1 MTENSSQKNAAD
13 AGKTE
18 NEEISFA
25 DLFEMEENSSVSR
38 VGDVIM
44 GTIVGV
50 VDDHVLVDI
59 GDKAESYIP
68 LSEFHTE
75 GEEVDVNIGD
85 SFEVFV
91 EKRKEE
97 GGLLLSREKAIGIK
111 VWEEIAKIQADDG
124 TIDGKIENRVKGGMS
139 VDIGVPAFLPYSQ
152 IDLRPVKDLD
162 ALIGETFP
170 FKILKFN
177 RKRNNVVISRRAILE
192 QEREKMR
199 SEMRTNLEEGMV
211 VKGTVTNI
219 TDYGLFIDLGG
230 MDGLCHITDLSWG
243 RVSHPSKLYKVS
255 DEIDVKILKYDKD
268 SDRVSLGI
276 KQLRPD
282 PWATVT
288 ERYPVG
294 SKTVGKVV
302 SITDYGVFVEIEEG
316 VEGLIHISEMTWSKK
331 PRHPSKLVAVSDEIE
346 VMVLNIETET
356 KRISLGMKQL
366 QPNPWDLVSENYPV
380 GSIIEG
386 KIKNITDFG
395 IFIGIEEGIDGLIHV
410 SDLSWTER
418 IKHPTEKYAKS
429 DTIQAVVLKIDREN
443 ERFSLGVKQLEPD
456 PWQAALNNYPS
467 GAIVEGK
474 ITNVTDFGIF
484 VQLEEGVEGLVHVSE
499 ISKEKIN
506 TPVGMYNVDDN
517 LQVMVINVS
526 SKDRKIGLSIKALDS
541 SSEEGSAE
549 DYKKKQASGPSTL
562 GDLLKAAE
570 AEAAPEAD
578 AADADAAPE
587 SEVEAEVAAEPEAD
601 ATEAEAA
608 PETDAADADAAPE
621 PEVETEAAEPEAD
634 VAEAAAAPEPEAEA
648 EAAAPEAEAADAA
661 VAPEQ
666 EVEAEAAEPEAD
678 VADAAI
684 APEPEAKAEEAADD
698 ETEAETTPEE
708 DTSETEEDSDKE
720 KE

>member
-1 MTENSSQKNAAD
+1 MTENSTEKNESEV
-13 AGKTE
+13 GME
-18 NEEISFA
+18 SSEERSFA
-25 DLFEMEENSSVSR
+25 DLFEMDEHSTVIKE
-38 VGDVIM
+38 GDVVM
-44 GTIVGV
+44 GMIVSI
-50 VDDHVLVDI
+50 VDNHAMIDI
-59 GDKAESYIP
+59 GDKAESYVP
-68 LSEFHTE
+68 LSEFLVD
-75 GEEVDVNIGD
+75 GKAEEVNVGD
-85 SFEVFV
+85 SYEVFV

-97 GGLLLSREKAIGIK
+97 GGILLSREKAIGIK

-162 ALIGETFP
+162 ALIGQTFP

-192 QEREKMR
+192 KEREKMR
-199 SEMRTNLEEGMV
+199 DAMRSSLEEGMI

-243 RVSHPSKLYKVS
+243 RVSHPAKLYKVS
-255 DEIDVKILKYDKD
+255 DEIDVKILKYDQE

-282 PWATVT
+282 PWATVA

-302 SITDYGVFVEIEEG
+302 SITDYGVFVELEEG

-331 PRHPSKLVAVSDEIE
+331 PRHPSKLVAAGDEVEI
-346 VMVLNIETET
+346 MVLNIETET

-366 QPNPWDLVSENYPV
+366 HPNPWDLVSENYPV

-443 ERFSLGVKQLEPD
+443 ERFSLGIKQLEPD
-456 PWQAALNNYPS
+456 PWMAALSNYPG
-467 GAIVEGK
+467 GAIVEGT

-484 VQLEEGVEGLVHVSE
+484 VQLEEGIEGLVHVSE
-499 ISKEKIN
+499 ISKEKIA
-506 TPVGMYNVDDN
+506 TPVGMYNMGDPLKVK
-517 LQVMVINVS
+517 VINVS
-526 SKDRKIGLSIKALDS
+526 SKDRKIGLSIKALDKD
-541 SSEEGSAE
+541 SSEDSLQ
-549 DYKKKQASGPSTL
+549 DYKKKQSAGPSTI
-562 GDLLKAAE
+562 GDLLKTEMESKETSTKEDATDAAAE
-570 AEAAPEAD
+570 EPAAEAAPEEEAD
-578 AADADAAPE
+578 AA
-587 SEVEAEVAAEPEAD
+587 AEEPA
-601 ATEAEAA
+601 AEAA
-608 PETDAADADAAPE
+608 PEEEADAAAEE
-621 PEVETEAAEPEAD
+621 PAAET
-634 VAEAAAAPEPEAEA
+634 APEEE
-648 EAAAPEAEAADAA
+648 ADAA
-661 VAPEQ
+661 AEEPA
-666 EVEAEAAEPEAD
+666 AEAVPEEEAD
-678 VADAAI
+678 DDANA
-684 APEPEAKAEEAADD
+684 AASESAEK
-698 ETEAETTPEE
+698 
-708 DTSETEEDSDKE
+708 DKE
-720 KE
+720 

>member
-1 MTENSSQKNAAD
+1 MTENSTQKNVSE
-13 AGKTE
+13 AGQKGS
-18 NEEISFA
+18 EEMSFA
-25 DLFEMEENSSVSR
+25 DLFEMEENSSVSK

-44 GTIVGV
+44 GTVVGV

-68 LSEFHTE
+68 LSEFRTE
-75 GEEVDVNIGD
+75 GEEPEINIGD

-111 VWEEIAKIQADDG
+111 VWEEIAKIQAEDG

-162 ALIGETFP
+162 SLIGETFP

-192 QEREKMR
+192 KDREKMR
-199 SEMRTNLEEGMV
+199 DDMRKSLEEGMV

-243 RVSHPSKLYKVS
+243 RVSHPAKLYKVG
-255 DEIDVKILKYDKD
+255 DEIDVKILKYDHE

-276 KQLRPD
+276 KQMRPD

-288 ERYPVG
+288 ERYPLG

-302 SITDYGVFVEIEEG
+302 SITDYGVFVELEEG

-331 PRHPSKLVAVSDEIE
+331 PRHPSKLVAVSDEVE

-366 QPNPWDLVSENYPV
+366 HPNPWDLVSENYPV

-418 IKHPTEKYAKS
+418 IKHPTEKYAKG

-443 ERFSLGVKQLEPD
+443 ERFSLGIKQLEPD
-456 PWQAALNNYPS
+456 PWQAALNNYPT

-506 TPVGMYNVDDN
+506 TPVGMYNVGDN
-517 LQVMVINVS
+517 LQVKVINVS
-526 SKDRKIGLSIKALDS
+526 SKDRKIGLSIKALDDEPGEDS
-541 SSEEGSAE
+541 LK
-549 DYKKKQASGPSTL
+549 DYKKKQASGPATI
-562 GDLLKAAE
+562 GDLLKEELESKETTSSKSEAKAAE
-570 AEAAPEAD
+570 EPPAPAEQ
-578 AADADAAPE
+578 
-587 SEVEAEVAAEPEAD
+587 EVEEEKI
-601 ATEAEAA
+601 
-608 PETDAADADAAPE
+608 
-621 PEVETEAAEPEAD
+621 
-634 VAEAAAAPEPEAEA
+634 EA
-648 EAAAPEAEAADAA
+648 EAAAPAEQESEEKKVETEAAAAELEAEEEAETSD
-661 VAPEQ
+661 
-666 EVEAEAAEPEAD
+666 EVEAGDDEPETD
-678 VADAAI
+678 
-684 APEPEAKAEEAADD
+684 K
-698 ETEAETTPEE
+698 
-708 DTSETEEDSDKE
+708 DKE
-720 KE
+720 

>member
-1 MTENSSQKNAAD
+1 MTENSTAKNGSD
-13 AGKTE
+13 GS
-18 NEEISFA
+18 EEMSFA
-25 DLFEMEENSSVSR
+25 DLFEMDENSSVSK

-44 GTIVGV
+44 GTVVGIV
-50 VDDHVLVDI
+50 DNHVLVDI

-68 LSEFHTE
+68 LTEFITD
-75 GEEVDVNIGD
+75 GEKDEVNVGD
-85 SFEVFV
+85 SYEVFV

-162 ALIGETFP
+162 ALIGQTFP

-192 QEREKMR
+192 KEREKMR
-199 SEMRTNLEEGMV
+199 DSMRTSLEEGMV

-243 RVSHPSKLYKVS
+243 RVSHPAKLYKVS
-255 DEIDVKILKYDKD
+255 DEIDVKILKYDQE

-282 PWATVT
+282 PWATVS
-288 ERYPVG
+288 ERYPIS

-302 SITDYGVFVEIEEG
+302 SITDYGVFIELEEG

-331 PRHPSKLVAVSDEIE
+331 PRHPSKLVAAGDEIE

-366 QPNPWDLVSENYPV
+366 HPNPWDLVSENYPV

-418 IKHPTEKYAKS
+418 IKHPTEKYAKG

-443 ERFSLGVKQLEPD
+443 ERFSLGIKQLEPD
-456 PWQAALNNYPS
+456 PWMAALNNYPG
-467 GAIVEGK
+467 GATVEGT

-499 ISKEKIN
+499 ISKEKIT
-506 TPVGMYNVDDN
+506 TPVGMYNVGDN
-517 LQVMVINVS
+517 LQVKVINVS
-526 SKDRKIGLSIKALDS
+526 SKDRKIGLSIKALDES
-541 SSEEGSAE
+541 SDEGSMQ
-549 DYKKKQASGPSTL
+549 DYKKKQAAGPSTI
-562 GDLLKAAE
+562 GDLLKTQMESKETSTQEDDAATADAAAADAAPEEESTEEPAAE
-570 AEAAPEAD
+570 AEATDVEAAPEEAATEEPAAD
-578 AADADAAPE
+578 AEAVEAAPEEAATEEPAADAETVEAAPEEAAAEDSDAAAADAAPE
-587 SEVEAEVAAEPEAD
+587 EDAD
-601 ATEAEAA
+601 EAA
-608 PETDAADADAAPE
+608 PEE
-621 PEVETEAAEPEAD
+621 
-634 VAEAAAAPEPEAEA
+634 
-648 EAAAPEAEAADAA
+648 
-661 VAPEQ
+661 
-666 EVEAEAAEPEAD
+666 
-678 VADAAI
+678 
-684 APEPEAKAEEAADD
+684 K
-698 ETEAETTPEE
+698 
-708 DTSETEEDSDKE
+708 DKE
-720 KE
+720 